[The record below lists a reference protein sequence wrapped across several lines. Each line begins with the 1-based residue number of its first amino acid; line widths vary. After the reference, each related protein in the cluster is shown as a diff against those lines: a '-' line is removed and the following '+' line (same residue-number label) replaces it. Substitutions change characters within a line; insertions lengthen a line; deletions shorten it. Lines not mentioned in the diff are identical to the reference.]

1 MPLITFQVESD
12 GDCVTC
18 VYHSAVETAAH
29 PHLTHAAVGAP
40 IAGHFQEYD
49 VYDEA
54 GSYLGLLGSNG
65 HYTAAASVPHEAY
78 SQYDGYY

>member
-1 MPLITFQVESD
+1 MFSSLNLNLIVNVNLFSVE
-12 GDCVTC
+12 
-18 VYHSAVETAAH
+18 APAH
-29 PHLTHAAVGAP
+29 PHLTQAAIGAS
-40 IAGHFQEYD
+40 AGHYQEYD

-65 HYTAAASVPHEAY
+65 HYTAAASAPHEAY

>member
-1 MPLITFQVESD
+1 MNLLLVE
-12 GDCVTC
+12 
-18 VYHSAVETAAH
+18 AAAH
-29 PHLTHAAVGAP
+29 PHPHLTQAAISAPVG
-40 IAGHFQEYD
+40 HYQEYD

-65 HYTAAASVPHEAY
+65 HYTAAAAAPQAHEHEAY